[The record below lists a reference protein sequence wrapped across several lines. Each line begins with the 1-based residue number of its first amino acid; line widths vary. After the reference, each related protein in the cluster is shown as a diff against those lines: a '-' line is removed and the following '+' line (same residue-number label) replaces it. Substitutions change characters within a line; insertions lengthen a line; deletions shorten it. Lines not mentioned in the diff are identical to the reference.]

1 MIMTKFIPKPEEP
14 QDSYNLRVS
23 KQMKDYLVG
32 ETISL
37 QLSRKT
43 FSHILA
49 CLDKLRTHVQDEQ
62 VAKAI
67 GILMTDLVHELT
79 PNQQSEMLA
88 YYLKVSPDQADQ
100 FIAMQKQTTEEN

>member
-1 MIMTKFIPKPEEP
+1 MTKFIPKPEEL
-14 QDSYNLRVS
+14 QGNYNLQVS
-23 KQMKDYLVG
+23 KQNYQVG

>member
-14 QDSYNLRVS
+14 EENYNLRVS
-23 KQMKDYLVG
+23 QQNYPVG

-49 CLDKLRTHVQDEQ
+49 CLDKLRTHVQDKE

-88 YYLKVSPDQADQ
+88 YFLKVSPDQADQ

>member
-14 QDSYNLRVS
+14 EENYNLRVS
-23 KQMKDYLVG
+23 QQNYPVG

-67 GILMTDLVHELT
+67 GTLMTDLVHELT

-88 YYLKVSPDQADQ
+88 YFLKVSPDQADQ

>member
-14 QDSYNLRVS
+14 DGNYNLRVS
-23 KQMKDYLVG
+23 KQDYLVG

-88 YYLKVSPDQADQ
+88 YFLKVSPDQADQ
-100 FIAMQKQTTEEN
+100 FIAMQKQTTEENS

>member
-14 QDSYNLRVS
+14 EGNYNLRVS
-23 KQMKDYLVG
+23 GNYQVG

-88 YYLKVSPDQADQ
+88 YFLKVSPDQADQ
-100 FIAMQKQTTEEN
+100 FIAMQKQTTEENS